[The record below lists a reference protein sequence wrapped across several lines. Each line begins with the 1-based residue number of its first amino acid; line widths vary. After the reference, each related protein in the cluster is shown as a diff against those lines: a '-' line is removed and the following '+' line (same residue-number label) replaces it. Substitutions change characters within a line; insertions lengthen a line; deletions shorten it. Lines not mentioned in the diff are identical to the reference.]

1 MFQFDENQGF
11 LVFFDEGQELGVF
24 AHTISRKAWNVSKN
38 AVPLHRQSGQIL
50 MTEG

>member
-11 LVFFDEGQELGVF
+11 LVFFDEGQDFGVF
-24 AHTISRKAWNVSKN
+24 AHTISQKAWNVSKN
-38 AVPLHRQSGQIL
+38 AVSLHRQSEQIL

>member
-11 LVFFDEGQELGVF
+11 LVFFDEGQDFGVF
-24 AHTISRKAWNVSKN
+24 AHTISKKAWKVSKN
-38 AVPLHRQSGQIL
+38 AVPLHRQSEQIL